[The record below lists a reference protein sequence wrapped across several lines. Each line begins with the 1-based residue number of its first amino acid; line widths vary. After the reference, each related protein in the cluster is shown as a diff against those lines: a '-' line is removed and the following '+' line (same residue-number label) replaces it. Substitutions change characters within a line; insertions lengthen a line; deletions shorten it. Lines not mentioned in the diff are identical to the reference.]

1 MANWILWTQKSVEKI
16 LTVLINRCRWVCFV
30 ISESFLENLICCF
43 TNEIFYLPQLLFLFL
58 DLPLLCVLEAR
69 FKAFVT
75 FVARSCL
82 SLFNSLLAL
91 VVLALFERLPVH
103 CVVVLFGPYI
113 FPLLD
118 FFDAVEFRLGVRS
131 YAEKV
136 RVLWPSFDLFVHHF
150 KFSLNTQKHPHV
162 ILATITRSPKYFKK
176 SCTDMPIFT
185 FILPPLNQK

>member
-1 MANWILWTQKSVEKI
+1 M
-16 LTVLINRCRWVCFV
+16 
-30 ISESFLENLICCF
+30 
-43 TNEIFYLPQLLFLFL
+43 PQLLFLFL

-118 FFDAVEFRLGVRS
+118 FFDAVEFRFGVRPD
-131 YAEKV
+131 AEKV

-150 KFSLNTQKHPHV
+150 KFSLNTQKQPHV